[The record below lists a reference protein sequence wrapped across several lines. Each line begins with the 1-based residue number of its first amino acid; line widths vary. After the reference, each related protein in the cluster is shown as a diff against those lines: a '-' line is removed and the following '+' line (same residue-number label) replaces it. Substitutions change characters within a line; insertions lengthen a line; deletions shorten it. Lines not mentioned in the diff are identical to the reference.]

1 MGAETVINILDRVI
15 LLKGIRGQSTED
27 AKRTKK
33 VGVVG
38 KYGVRY
44 GASLRKQVKKMEITQ
59 HSKYTCTFCGRDAVK
74 RQAVGI
80 WGCRGCKKTMAGGA
94 WTLSTTA
101 AATVRST
108 TRRLRELMEV

>member
-1 MGAETVINILDRVI
+1 MHATNAAREYTQQTYLQQ
-15 LLKGIRGQSTED
+15 QSS

-74 RQAVGI
+74 RLSVGI
-80 WGCRGCKKTMAGGA
+80 WKCRGCKKTMAGGA

-108 TRRLRELMEV
+108 TRRLREIMEV